1 MSNIIPFN
9 FNNHKIRIINDV
21 TGQPW
26 FVLSDVCKALN
37 LTNPSAVADRLDDD
51 EKSNPKPDLGLRV
64 DQLLINESGLFSV
77 ILRSDKTSAKVFK
90 KWLTSEVLPSIRNNG
105 SYSAHT
111 SIFSAADKMIFEMA
125 INTINPD
132 QASKIA
138 MLKKFGEDRGHSM
151 DYLPEEV
158 DAPPAHD
165 SLTELLRKNHSSIS
179 AIRAN
184 DILIRLGL
192 IEVRTRLSSNGK
204 QKKYK
209 GVTDNGRRY
218 GLNRVSLKSPNET
231 RVRWYVET
239 FPELLEMITKK
250 YDEADLLAK

>member
-1 MSNIIPFN
+1 LP
-9 FNNHKIRIINDV
+9 
-21 TGQPW
+21 
-26 FVLSDVCKALN
+26 
-37 LTNPSAVADRLDDD
+37 
-51 EKSNPKPDLGLRV
+51 V

-77 ILRSDKTSAKVFK
+77 ILRSDKPSAKAFK
-90 KWLTSEVLPSIRNNG
+90 KWLTSEVLPNICNNG

-111 SIFSAADKMIFEMA
+111 SIISTADKMMFEMA

-132 QASKIA
+132 PASKIE

-179 AIRAN
+179 AIKAN
-184 DILIRLGL
+184 EILIRLGL
-192 IEVRTRLSSNGK
+192 IEVKTRLSSNGR

-209 GVTDNGRRY
+209 GITDNGRRY
-218 GLNRVSLKSPNET
+218 GLHRVTLRSPNET

-250 YDEADLLAK
+250 YEEADLLAS